1 MSLILLLTGL
11 AGFLASVTLLRLDI
25 SQMWIRHPM
34 AVLIA
39 YGVFL
44 MLLRFWLWANGRKS
58 KSDPADIDLE
68 VPCDLIDE
76 AVTSPQSLH
85 YSGSEDLC
93 TGGANATADSFSSGF
108 DFDLDFDGLVFLVIV
123 LLLLIAVFIP
133 ALYVIYIAPVF
144 LAEILIDGVLLVGLY
159 KRVRKVEHPH
169 WLRAAV
175 RTTAIPALSV
185 AVLFS
190 IVGFAM
196 QKAVPAAH
204 SIGDVWRS
212 LT

>member
-1 MSLILLLTGL
+1 MSLILLFTGL

-25 SQMWIRHPM
+25 SQMWIRHPV

-44 MLLRFWLWANGRKS
+44 VLLRLWLWSNGRES
-58 KSDPADIDLE
+58 KREIDDVDLE
-68 VPCDLIDE
+68 VPLEMIDGE
-76 AVTSPQSLH
+76 VRYPHSLH

-93 TGGANATADSFSSGF
+93 TGGANAAANSVSSGF
-108 DFDLDFDGLVFLVIV
+108 DFDLDFDGLVFLVVV
-123 LLLLIAVFIP
+123 LLLLVALLIP
-133 ALYVIYIAPVF
+133 VLYVIYIAPVF
-144 LAEILIDGVLLVGLY
+144 LAEILVDGVLLVGLY
-159 KRVRKVEHPH
+159 KKVKKVDHPH

-175 RTTAIPALSV
+175 RRTAIPALSV

-190 IVGFAM
+190 IAGFAM